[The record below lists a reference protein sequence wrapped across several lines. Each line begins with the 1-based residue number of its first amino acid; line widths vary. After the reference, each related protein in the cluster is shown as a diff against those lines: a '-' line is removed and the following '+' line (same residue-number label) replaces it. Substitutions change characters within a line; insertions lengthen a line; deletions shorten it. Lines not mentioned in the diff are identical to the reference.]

1 MRNNNQR
8 KILAAVTGASGMIF
22 LKAFIGQCRLVENL
36 VIHGICSEAGQE
48 VMRVEIGREPQD
60 LEGVE
65 EWFDYKE
72 FGAPP
77 ASGSSSYDAMVVLP
91 CSMGTLGAIA
101 GGISGNLIH
110 RSSDVMIKE
119 KKKLVLAIRETPLN
133 RIHMENMLRAHD
145 SGAVICPIMPGY
157 YFQPQNLEEVAD
169 SFAWRLMD
177 QLGILPAER
186 KRWDTHG

>member
-8 KILAAVTGASGMIF
+8 KIIAAVTGASGMIF
-22 LKAFIGQCRLVENL
+22 LKAFIEQCRLVDNL
-36 VIHGICSEAGQE
+36 LMHGICSEAGQE
-48 VMRVEIGREPQD
+48 VMRVEINRGPQD

-65 EWFDYKE
+65 EWFDCKD

-91 CSMGTLGAIA
+91 CSMGTLGSIA
-101 GGISGNLIH
+101 GGFSGNLIH
-110 RSSDVMIKE
+110 RSSDVMLKE

-133 RIHMENMLRAHD
+133 RIHMKNMLRAHD

-177 QLGILPAER
+177 QLGIVPAER